1 VTINKDRLRLGLEA
15 LRGGEYRQTLQA
27 LCKQDD
33 QGNRS
38 FCCLGVLTDVA
49 IKNGL
54 VGLTERVNRDG
65 VTVGYLAEGARHP
78 ETGLLPPS
86 VARWYGLPHVG
97 PKLLPTAE
105 QYEEFGLVHGEQYE
119 ATELND
125 DLGMDFVQIADTFEN
140 TYLKE
145 DSWRSTRSV

>member
-54 VGLTERVNRDG
+54 VGLTERINYGVN
-65 VTVGYLAEGARHP
+65 VGYAEEGSKYPA
-78 ETGLLPPS
+78 ENLLPPS
-86 VARWYGLPHVG
+86 VARWYGLPHVD
-97 PKLLPTAE
+97 PELLPTSE
-105 QYEEFGLVHGEQYE
+105 QAEEFGLVHDEQYE

-125 DLGMDFVQIADTFEN
+125 GAGLNFGQIADAFEN
-140 TYLKE
+140 TFLKE
-145 DSWRSTRSV
+145 DS